1 MCQFIDRIEETMTS
15 SGNST
20 PSLPTPKLKDF
31 AFNEKLGSGTYGEV
45 YKVYKKVGAR
55 EVFAVKCVSRSK
67 LKQVEVDA
75 IVTEISLLK
84 KLKHPNIVQ
93 MEDFA
98 WDSNYIYII
107 MEYCGHGDLS
117 KYIRAHR
124 RLPESVCRRFLQQ
137 LAVALQYLRSQ
148 DIAHLDLK
156 PQNILLQGGILKLAD
171 FGFAQKLSPDQT
183 KTAIRG
189 SPLYM
194 APEMVLDRKYDAKV
208 DLWSVGVILY
218 ECLFGRAPYKSDSL
232 DELLIKV
239 KSETPI
245 VIPNS
250 CQISDHCQD
259 LLAHC
264 LQRDPTKRISFE
276 DFFQH
281 PFLDLE
287 HVPSESSYD
296 KASALLEKAVGLDRD
311 GNLDDALV
319 MYRAALEYL
328 VPLLQWEKNQSKKSS
343 LKDKIDRYISRAEEI
358 KRISCQGSSGS
369 VAPQPTLL
377 KIIERRNE
385 RPQSLTSLYNPRL
398 DELLKLSAATPAL
411 KTALEIA
418 QSAEFYEKEAQYSTA
433 IERYQKSLGLLL
445 PLLSSEPKGPRK
457 TLLASQVHHWMGRA
471 EEVKELM
478 KIQEKVLAD
487 SSSDSVNDKQCIV
500 Q

>member
-1 MCQFIDRIEETMTS
+1 MNT
-15 SGNST
+15 
-20 PSLPTPKLKDF
+20 
-31 AFNEKLGSGTYGEV
+31 
-45 YKVYKKVGAR
+45 
-55 EVFAVKCVSRSK
+55 RSEA
-67 LKQVEVDA
+67 LD
-75 IVTEISLLK
+75 LLK
-84 KLKHPNIVQ
+84 
-93 MEDFA
+93 F
-98 WDSNYIYII
+98 
-107 MEYCGHGDLS
+107 
-117 KYIRAHR
+117 
-124 RLPESVCRRFLQQ
+124 
-137 LAVALQYLRSQ
+137 RS
-148 DIAHLDLK
+148 
-156 PQNILLQGGILKLAD
+156 
-171 FGFAQKLSPDQT
+171 
-183 KTAIRG
+183 
-189 SPLYM
+189 
-194 APEMVLDRKYDAKV
+194 
-208 DLWSVGVILY
+208 
-218 ECLFGRAPYKSDSL
+218 
-232 DELLIKV
+232 
-239 KSETPI
+239 
-245 VIPNS
+245 
-250 CQISDHCQD
+250 
-259 LLAHC
+259 
-264 LQRDPTKRISFE
+264 
-276 DFFQH
+276 
-281 PFLDLE
+281 
-287 HVPSESSYD
+287 
-296 KASALLEKAVGLDRD
+296 
-311 GNLDDALV
+311 
-319 MYRAALEYL
+319 ALEYL